1 VLARRTVAEWPRVG
15 LVTSPVITI
24 LYLNTKDKQLERKKV
39 KLLPKPKRKIHIQSS
54 PLNRKVDARTT

>member
-24 LYLNTKDKQLERKKV
+24 LYLNTKDKQLEKKSQAP
-39 KLLPKPKRKIHIQSS
+39 PKTKKENPYSKFALKQKSGR
-54 PLNRKVDARTT
+54 